1 VKRRKKTREKNK
13 KENRITNDQAAYH
26 IVALVEAKV
35 ASVFP
40 DLVKKYTS
48 AIISNTHIAA
58 ITTMSQTGIGS
69 SSFLAVPIPR
79 LELYTPRVIWLSGTS
94 SIFFGSLLA
103 TFFCGQSNKKKV
115 NALVLEK

>member
-1 VKRRKKTREKNK
+1 
-13 KENRITNDQAAYH
+13 
-26 IVALVEAKV
+26 LVEAKV

-48 AIISNTHIAA
+48 AIISNKHITA

-69 SSFLAVPIPR
+69 SSFCVVPIPR

-103 TFFCGQSNKKKV
+103 TFFLRAIQQEKSKRACFGKNK
-115 NALVLEK
+115 EKGFE